1 MMTFSYTYS
10 DGESFTLSA
19 DTTEEMKE
27 LIRIAI
33 ELAEED
39 LL

>member
-1 MMTFSYTYS
+1 MLTFSYNYS

-19 DTTEEMKE
+19 DTAEEMKE
-27 LIRIAI
+27 LIKIAI